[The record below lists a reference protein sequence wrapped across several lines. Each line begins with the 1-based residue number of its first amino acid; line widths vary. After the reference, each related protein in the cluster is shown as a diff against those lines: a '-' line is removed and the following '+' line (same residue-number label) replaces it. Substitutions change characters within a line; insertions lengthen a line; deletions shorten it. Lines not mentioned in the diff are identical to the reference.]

1 MRRVRLVIAD
11 RRPIVLQGF
20 ASLLGAQPDFE
31 VVACCLD
38 GASCLAAIRS
48 LTPDVV
54 LLEDGFTDVTA
65 SDILAVADDE
75 GLSSRLVFFTATVA
89 CGDLAR
95 ALATGACGAI
105 SMNAKPEA
113 LVQSLRLEKPGSDL
127 ARVGNEANGTA
138 SFGNNVLAVLTV
150 NERTIMDL
158 VAEGLS
164 DSEIARMLGVSLE
177 IVRIHIDHARQKL
190 GINSRTE
197 LAALALSRR
206 YGAMSI
212 LAAAIL
218 AALDDSPGHAATESF
233 TVMPA
238 NGCAEVVTIKISRK
252 EAASGGTPA
261 RGVSKDRA
269 GAATGTS
276 SNSKIVDPVAEI
288 AASLFAQAT
297 LNAPRPGSSS
307 YSIFTVAAFAA
318 LIYELDGANH
328 AVRAFDFDDEIVN
341 SSTASDANG
350 LASALPGF
358 ANFGG
363 TAVYDGEFAFEFA
376 QGDTIAKGG
385 GELYVGNAH
394 AEGGGSDLEVT
405 IPRGSG
411 TVDVVAAA
419 TNEASQRDPTQTGRD
434 NGSNQDRSQSDL
446 RAYDNSSEAAKRKA
460 PGDDLNYGLS
470 QKALHESD
478 NSSGAAKGHAKH
490 EATGD
495 GLNHGQSQKALHE
508 SDNSSGAAE
517 GHAKHEA
524 PGDGLN
530 HGQSQKALLES
541 DNSSGAEGY
550 AKHETAGE
558 DSNRGQA
565 HGDLQ
570 AFEDGSTAGKQ
581 HAQHPQAGDL
591 DTAKPQRD
599 IPTSVNSANDAHS
612 ALKIATAGKSGPSS
626 GSADQAKS
634 AVGTELGDSFH
645 FKNGADNTFS
655 DMYDLQQLSH
665 GNGKNHG
672 DSQHAVAREGPE
684 PVQDADGIDISDAHH
699 DHSWHANHHA
709 THDLIV

>member
-11 RRPIVLQGF
+11 RHPIVLQGF
-20 ASLLGAQPDFE
+20 VSLLEAQPDFE

-65 SDILAVADDE
+65 SDILAVVDDE

-113 LVQSLRLEKPGSDL
+113 LVQFLRLEKPGSDL
-127 ARVGNEANGTA
+127 ARVGNEANGIA

-150 NERTIMDL
+150 NEQTIMDL

-164 DSEIARMLGVSLE
+164 DSEIARMLGVSPE

-190 GINSRTE
+190 GIKSRTE

-212 LAAAIL
+212 LAVAIL
-218 AALDDSPGHAATESF
+218 AALDDSLGHAATESC
-233 TVMPA
+233 TVMA
-238 NGCAEVVTIKISRK
+238 ENACAEVVTIKISRK
-252 EAASGGTPA
+252 EAVSGGTPA
-261 RGVSKDRA
+261 RGATKDRA

-276 SNSKIVDPVAEI
+276 SPTGKIVDPLAEI

-307 YSIFTVAAFAA
+307 YSIFMAAAFAA

-328 AVRAFDFDDEIVN
+328 AVHAFDFGDEIVT

-350 LASALPGF
+350 LASALPRF

-363 TAVYDGEFAFEFA
+363 TAVYDGAFAFEFA
-376 QGDTIAKGG
+376 QGDTIATGG
-385 GELYVGNAH
+385 SELYVGNAH
-394 AEGGGSDLEVT
+394 AEGGGSDREIT

-446 RAYDNSSEAAKRKA
+446 RAYDNSSEAAKREA
-460 PGDDLNYGLS
+460 PGDGLNHGQS
-470 QKALHESD
+470 QKTLHESDNSSGAAKEHAKHEAAGDGLNHGQSQKTLHESD
-478 NSSGAAKGHAKH
+478 NSSGAAKGHA
-490 EATGD
+490 
-495 GLNHGQSQKALHE
+495 Q
-508 SDNSSGAAE
+508 
-517 GHAKHEA
+517 
-524 PGDGLN
+524 
-530 HGQSQKALLES
+530 
-541 DNSSGAEGY
+541 
-550 AKHETAGE
+550 HETAGE

-570 AFEDGSTAGKQ
+570 AFEDGSGAGKP
-581 HAQHPQAGDL
+581 HAQHPQVGDL

-599 IPTSVNSANDAHS
+599 IPTASVNSANDAHS

-645 FKNGADNTFS
+645 FKNGTDNTFS

-665 GNGKNHG
+665 GNGKTYG
-672 DSQHAVAREGPE
+672 DGQHAVAREGPE

-699 DHSWHANHHA
+699 DHSGHANLHA
-709 THDLIV
+709 AHDLIA